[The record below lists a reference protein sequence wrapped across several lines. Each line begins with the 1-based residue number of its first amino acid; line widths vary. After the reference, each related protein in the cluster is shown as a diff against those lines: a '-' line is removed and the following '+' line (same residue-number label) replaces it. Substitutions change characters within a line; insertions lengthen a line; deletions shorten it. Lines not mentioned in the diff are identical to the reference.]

1 MTILRMGF
9 LVLASSFWISS
20 PLGCR
25 WLDTNEPTEFECP
38 DQFFI
43 RISGN
48 KFLEVYCQWESDE
61 FLDLVPDLTIPNLQS
76 LRMEGCS
83 VDMFVQVFKRA
94 QMPNLILLDLRLVP
108 SRNGSKITRET
119 FSQLQS
125 LEALKIQENSTS
137 LSRNFLINLKQL
149 KNLSLNSNGLLYIDF
164 NLESATS
171 LLHLDLSFNRIETLE
186 NRSFKGLHQLRYLSL
201 EDNSLLHFS
210 KQAFEGL
217 CNLMELDMSG
227 NKISLISQ
235 DSFSLLPNLTKISVA
250 RNRIVQIHSRLFAH
264 NVFLEEIWLSSNQ
277 ISNLP
282 GSLFRPCSRLQ
293 TLQLQGN
300 RLRQLPVDL
309 FQGLQTL
316 TNLDLSGNNFTTL
329 SLPGEVFFALTKLR
343 RLNLSYNNLSNISMT
358 LFVGLH
364 SLKRLLLHNAA
375 ISQLPQPLSGLD
387 LDLLDL
393 SSNNIS
399 HLQILDILNS
409 KIFHVD
415 LANNRIEQ
423 LVFNVSERLTGRRQE
438 IDLESNPINCDCSN
452 YELISFNHGA
462 YPQLERQLKI
472 MQPKLECANLRGTL
486 VRQFRPRDIHCNVVA
501 NCPKE
506 CECISTPALNR
517 LVLNCSEK
525 QLERLPSRL
534 EFGSMKVKLDLSGK
548 RLESI
553 AWVPT
558 AVQELSLENNRLKN
572 LEPQFLASLD
582 NSPTLK
588 WLHLKGNP
596 WECNCQSLELQKFIQ
611 NNFHKMNSSEVY
623 CQNTQTLLVNMR
635 LYCPSMMMAS
645 LPICLFLLVCLA
657 TILALYF
664 RFQLDIK
671 VFLHANNLC
680 LSFLE
685 NDLDGDKTYDVFI
698 SYSNKDEAFVLE
710 HLVAEL
716 EKGAQPYRVCIH
728 SRDWV
733 PGRLIMDQI
742 SYSVQESNRTLVV
755 LSNNY
760 LDSVWGKMEFRV
772 AHTQMHGGSK
782 VVVVIYPGLDMERLD
797 DELKNYLK
805 TNTYVKWGERF
816 FWSKLKYALRQSRN
830 QKQMQWGT
838 DGT

>member
-1 MTILRMGF
+1 
-9 LVLASSFWISS
+9 
-20 PLGCR
+20 
-25 WLDTNEPTEFECP
+25 
-38 DQFFI
+38 
-43 RISGN
+43 
-48 KFLEVYCQWESDE
+48 
-61 FLDLVPDLTIPNLQS
+61 
-76 LRMEGCS
+76 
-83 VDMFVQVFKRA
+83 
-94 QMPNLILLDLRLVP
+94 
-108 SRNGSKITRET
+108 
-119 FSQLQS
+119 
-125 LEALKIQENSTS
+125 
-137 LSRNFLINLKQL
+137 
-149 KNLSLNSNGLLYIDF
+149 
-164 NLESATS
+164 
-171 LLHLDLSFNRIETLE
+171 
-186 NRSFKGLHQLRYLSL
+186 
-201 EDNSLLHFS
+201 
-210 KQAFEGL
+210 
-217 CNLMELDMSG
+217 
-227 NKISLISQ
+227 
-235 DSFSLLPNLTKISVA
+235 
-250 RNRIVQIHSRLFAH
+250 
-264 NVFLEEIWLSSNQ
+264 
-277 ISNLP
+277 
-282 GSLFRPCSRLQ
+282 
-293 TLQLQGN
+293 
-300 RLRQLPVDL
+300 
-309 FQGLQTL
+309 
-316 TNLDLSGNNFTTL
+316 
-329 SLPGEVFFALTKLR
+329 
-343 RLNLSYNNLSNISMT
+343 MT

-558 AVQELSLENNRLKN
+558 AVQ
-572 LEPQFLASLD
+572 
-582 NSPTLK
+582 
-588 WLHLKGNP
+588 
-596 WECNCQSLELQKFIQ
+596 
-611 NNFHKMNSSEVY
+611 MNSSEVY

-710 HLVAEL
+710 HLSVHPQQGL
-716 EKGAQPYRVCIH
+716 GARPPDYGSDQLQRAGIQ
-728 SRDWV
+728 SDAGRSLQQL
-733 PGRLIMDQI
+733 PGQRLGQDG
-742 SYSVQESNRTLVV
+742 VQ
-755 LSNNY
+755 
-760 LDSVWGKMEFRV
+760 
-772 AHTQMHGGSK
+772 GGSHTNAWRQQSGCGHLSGTGYGATGRRTEELSQDQHLCQMGRAVLLEQAQVCSASIAK
-782 VVVVIYPGLDMERLD
+782 PEANAMGNGWDMTLDIIWKSYKAYVPPGQKLEMSCVAAEYLRTGGVQLRPKHQD
-797 DELKNYLK
+797 D
-805 TNTYVKWGERF
+805 
-816 FWSKLKYALRQSRN
+816 LRRQ
-830 QKQMQWGT
+830 QWE
-838 DGT
+838 